1 MAEQLANPIYSTDLT
16 VETKINIDE
25 LIYMLNPD
33 DLPML
38 GGINSD
44 GFPVVPRQPVDN
56 TEFFWLED
64 EFLTPRTTLASAYTA
79 GGTTLTVASGS
90 AERFAVGDALRIDD
104 EIFVVTAV
112 NSTTDV
118 LTVSTGQAGTS
129 NANHANAS
137 EVIGIGT
144 LLAEGSIGDE
154 QFTGR
159 TKYSNYTQIWT
170 SKIQISRTAQRIPKY
185 GIANELARQTRKIM
199 LAEGVNMEQSLLY
212 GVKYQSGTTR
222 ATGGVSQFVTTNVFD
237 AAASGDWLTVEEVER
252 AQQIAY
258 DAGGQFTAIVSNPA
272 NFAALNNLA
281 GAERIQ
287 TVTVEDERRGRRRA
301 TSVITEFGD
310 VLLVRNRYCKATD
323 AFGLNRE
330 NVIYRVFQP
339 MVMQPLAKT
348 DDKDNYMFV
357 AEGGFEVK
365 GQRHMARWTGLDNT
379 AALPADLV

>member
-1 MAEQLANPIYSTDLT
+1 MAEQLANPILSTDLT

-33 DLPML
+33 DLPLL
-38 GGINSD
+38 GGVNAD
-44 GFPVVPRQPVDN
+44 GFPVVPKQPVDN

-64 EFLTPRTTLASAYTA
+64 EFLTPRTTA
-79 GGTTLTVASGS
+79 GEALDATETGVDVAAGQG
-90 AERFAVGDALRIDD
+90 ERFAAGDAIRIDD
-104 EIFVVTAV
+104 EVMTVSSVSNDT
-112 NSTTDV
+112 
-118 LTVSTGQAGTS
+118 LTVVRGAAGTT
-129 NANHANAS
+129 AATHADGA

-159 TKYSNYTQIWT
+159 SKYSNYTQIWT

-185 GIANELARQTRKIM
+185 GIANELARQTKKVM

-212 GVKYQSGTTR
+212 GVKYQSGATR
-222 ATGGVSQFVTTNVFD
+222 STGGLAQFITTNTNST
-237 AAASGDWLTVEEVER
+237 ANWMTVENIED
-252 AQQIAY
+252 AQQTAY

-272 NFAALNNLA
+272 NFGALNNLS

-287 TVTVEDERRGRRRA
+287 TVVIEDERRGRRRA
-301 TSVITEFGD
+301 TSVITEFGE
-310 VLLVRNRYCKATD
+310 VLLVRNRYCKAAD
-323 AFGLNRE
+323 AFGINRE
-330 NVIYRVFQP
+330 NVIHRVFQP

-365 GQRHMARWTGLDNT
+365 GEKHMYRWTGLDST
-379 AALPADLV
+379 QSLPSNLV

>member
-1 MAEQLANPIYSTDLT
+1 MAETATNPLLSTNLT

-33 DLPML
+33 DLPLL

-44 GFPVVPRQPVDN
+44 GFPVVPRQAVDN
-56 TEFFWLED
+56 TEFYWLED
-64 EFLTPRTTLASAYTA
+64 EFLTPRTTLGEDLDNSETGVDVAAGAGERFAAGDAIRVDDEVMFVTA
-79 GGTTLTVASGS
+79 VSNDTLTVTRGAAG
-90 AERFAVGDALRIDD
+90 
-104 EIFVVTAV
+104 TAAAAH
-112 NSTTDV
+112 
-118 LTVSTGQAGTS
+118 STGA
-129 NANHANAS
+129 
-137 EVIGIGT
+137 EVLGIGT
-144 LLAEGSIGDE
+144 VLTEGSIGDE

-212 GVKYQSGTTR
+212 GVKFQSGAVR
-222 ATGGVSQFVTTNVFD
+222 STGGLAQFVTSNVYNN
-237 AAASGDWLTVEEVER
+237 AASGDWLTVEEVER
-252 AQQIAY
+252 TQQVAY
-258 DAGGQFTAIVSNPA
+258 DAGGQYTAIVSNPA

-287 TVTVEDERRGRRRA
+287 TVTIEDERRGRRRA

-310 VLLVRNRYCKATD
+310 VLLVRNRYCRATD
-323 AFGLNRE
+323 AFGINRE

-365 GQRHMARWTGLDNT
+365 GQRHMVRWTGLDNT
-379 AALPADLV
+379 AALPTDLV

>member
-1 MAEQLANPIYSTDLT
+1 MAEQLPNPILSTDLT
-16 VETKINIDE
+16 VETKVNIDE

-38 GGINSD
+38 GGVNTD

-56 TEFFWLED
+56 TEFSWLED

-79 GGTTLTVASGS
+79 TGTSLTVASG
-90 AERFAVGDALRIDD
+90 AGERFAVGDAVRIDD
-104 EIFVVTAV
+104 EVFAITAV
-112 NSTTDV
+112 SNDT
-118 LTVSTGQAGTS
+118 LTVTFGAAGTS
-129 NANHANAS
+129 NVNHASGA
-137 EVIGIGT
+137 EVLGIGT
-144 LLAEGSIGDE
+144 FLSEGSIGDE

-185 GIANELARQTRKIM
+185 GIANELARQTRKVM
-199 LAEGVNMEQSLLY
+199 LAEGVNMEQALLY
-212 GVKYQSGTTR
+212 GIKYQSGATR
-222 ATGGVSQFVTTNVFD
+222 STGGVSQFVTTNVFNN
-237 AAASGDWLTVEEVER
+237 AASGDWLTVEEVER
-252 AQQIAY
+252 TQQIAY
-258 DAGGQFTAIVSNPA
+258 DAGGQYTAIVSNPA

-287 TVTVEDERRGRRRA
+287 TVTIEDERRGRRRA
-301 TSVITEFGD
+301 TSVITEFGE
-310 VLLVRNRYCKATD
+310 VLLVRNRYCRAAD
-323 AFGLNRE
+323 AFGINRE
-330 NVIYRVFQP
+330 NLIYRTFQP

-379 AALPADLV
+379 AALPTDLV

>member
-1 MAEQLANPIYSTDLT
+1 MAEQLANPIYSNDLT
-16 VETKINIDE
+16 VETKVNIDE

-33 DLPML
+33 DLPLL
-38 GGINSD
+38 GGVNSD
-44 GFPVVPRQPVDN
+44 GFPTIPRQPVDN

-64 EFLTPRTTLASAYTA
+64 EFLTPRTTLSSAYTTGVDTTVSVAA
-79 GGTTLTVASGS
+79 GSG
-90 AERFAVGDALRIDD
+90 ERFAVGDALRIDD
-104 EIFVVTAV
+104 EVFVVTAV
-112 NSTTDV
+112 SNDT
-118 LTVSTGQAGTS
+118 LTVTGASAGTS
-129 NANHANAS
+129 GANHASGA

-170 SKIQISRTAQRIPKY
+170 SKIQITRTAQRIPKY

-199 LAEGVNMEQSLLY
+199 LAEGVNMEQALLY

-222 ATGGVSQFVTTNVFD
+222 ATGGLAQFVTSNTNST
-237 AAASGDWLTVEEVER
+237 ADWLTVEAIED
-252 AQQIAY
+252 AQQVAY

-272 NFAALNNLA
+272 NFCALNNLS

-287 TVTVEDERRGRRRA
+287 TVTIEDERRGRRRA
-301 TSVITEFGD
+301 TSVVTEFGD
-310 VLLVRNRYCKATD
+310 VLLVRNRYCKAAD
-323 AFGLNRE
+323 AFGINRE

-339 MVMQPLAKT
+339 MVMQALAKT

-365 GQRHMARWTGLDNT
+365 GQSHMYRWTALDNT
-379 AALPADLV
+379 AALPSTLV

>member
-1 MAEQLANPIYSTDLT
+1 MAEQLPNPILSTDLT
-16 VETKINIDE
+16 VETKVNIDE

-38 GGINSD
+38 GGVNTD

-56 TEFFWLED
+56 VEFSWLED

-79 GGTTLTVASGS
+79 GGTTVTVASG
-90 AERFAVGDALRIDD
+90 AGERFAAGDAIRIDD
-104 EIFVVTAV
+104 EIMTISSIS
-112 NSTTDV
+112 NDT
-118 LTVSTGQAGTS
+118 LTVATAAAGTS
-129 NANHANAS
+129 NANHASGA

-144 LLAEGSIGDE
+144 LLSEGSIGDE

-212 GVKYQSGTTR
+212 GVKYQSGATR
-222 ATGGVSQFVTTNVFD
+222 STGGLTQFVTTNVYNN
-237 AAASGDWLTVEEVER
+237 AASGDWLTVEEVER
-252 AQQIAY
+252 TQQVAY
-258 DAGGQFTAIVSNPA
+258 DAGGMYTAIVSNPA

-287 TVTVEDERRGRRRA
+287 TVTIEDERRGRRRA
-301 TSVITEFGD
+301 TSVITEFGE
-310 VLLVRNRYCKATD
+310 VLLVRNRYCRAAD
-323 AFGLNRE
+323 AFGINRE
-330 NVIYRVFQP
+330 NLIYRVFQP

-379 AALPADLV
+379 AALPTDLV

>member
-33 DLPML
+33 DLPLL
-38 GGINSD
+38 GGVNSD
-44 GFPVVPRQPVDN
+44 GFPVIPRQPVDN
-56 TEFFWLED
+56 TEFSWLED
-64 EFLTPRTTLASAYTA
+64 EFLTPRTTLASAYTT
-79 GGTTLTVASGS
+79 GVDTTISVASGS
-90 AERFAVGDALRIDD
+90 GERFAVGDAVRIED
-104 EIFVVTAV
+104 EVFAVTAV
-112 NSTTDV
+112 SNDT
-118 LTVSTGQAGTS
+118 LTVTGASAGTS
-129 NANHANAS
+129 GANHASGA

-159 TKYSNYTQIWT
+159 SKYTNYTQIWT
-170 SKIQISRTAQRIPKY
+170 SKIQITRTAQRIPKY

-199 LAEGVNMEQSLLY
+199 LAEGVNMEQALLY

-222 ATGGVSQFVTTNVFD
+222 ATGGVAHFVTTNVFNN
-237 AAASGDWLTVEEVER
+237 AASGNWLTVEEVER

-272 NFAALNNLA
+272 NFGALNNLA

-287 TVTVEDERRGRRRA
+287 TVIIDDERRGRRRA
-301 TSVITEFGD
+301 TSVVTEFGD
-310 VLLVRNRYCKATD
+310 VLLVRNRYCKASD

-339 MVMQPLAKT
+339 MVMQALAKT
-348 DDKDNYMFV
+348 DDKDNFMFV

-379 AALPADLV
+379 AALPSNLV